1 MSNLNSTSIS
11 QIYIGYEE
19 REHDAFV
26 VCKESIEQARL
37 SGYDIDIIKLRSQDI
52 SEYKRDWGE
61 PQSTDFTFTRFW
73 APYLSKWKGWSIYCD
88 CDFLF
93 LENVDRLRQYMDPK
107 YAICVVKHPPYIPHS
122 QKKMDN
128 IDQHRSYR
136 KNWAS
141 FMLFNNE
148 HLSNKILTPEYLNNH
163 RPGLDFHHLRWLK
176 DEEIGSLPLEW
187 NCLDDYYYLM
197 SPKAIHYTD
206 GGPWFKNYKNTMY
219 SNLWLDFWNNDCHW
233 PS

>member
-1 MSNLNSTSIS
+1 LNNTSIS

-52 SEYKRDWGE
+52 PEYKRDWGE

-148 HLSNKILTPEYLNNH
+148 HLSNKIL
-163 RPGLDFHHLRWLK
+163 F
-176 DEEIGSLPLEW
+176 
-187 NCLDDYYYLM
+187 C
-197 SPKAIHYTD
+197 
-206 GGPWFKNYKNTMY
+206 
-219 SNLWLDFWNNDCHW
+219 
-233 PS
+233 